1 MACVTATEVKEIMD
15 GCTLTDAQVEPYI
28 SVAHTFITEVFAT
41 DTATSAAVK
50 KELERWYAAHLIA
63 SIWDRITSKE
73 KIGEAEVTY
82 AVKAGS
88 GFSSTPYGE
97 MLLQLDV
104 TGKIALAGK
113 KAASIYAVK
122 SFEN

>member
-1 MACVTATEVKEIMD
+1 
-15 GCTLTDAQVEPYI
+15 
-28 SVAHTFITEVFAT
+28 
-41 DTATSAAVK
+41 
-50 KELERWYAAHLIA
+50 
-63 SIWDRITSKE
+63 
-73 KIGEAEVTY
+73 
-82 AVKAGS
+82 
-88 GFSSTPYGE
+88 